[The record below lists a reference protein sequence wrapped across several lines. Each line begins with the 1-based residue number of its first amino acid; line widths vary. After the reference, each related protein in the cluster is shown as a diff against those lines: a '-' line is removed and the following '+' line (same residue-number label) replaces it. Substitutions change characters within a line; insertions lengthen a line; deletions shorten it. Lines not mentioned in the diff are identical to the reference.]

1 MRPIQLRMRGF
12 GAFRDPTVVDFTD
25 TDVFALVG
33 PTGSGKST
41 VIDAIC
47 FALYGSVPRHGEKAV
62 GVVVSVGAT
71 EAAVELTFESA
82 GQHYVVARVVRLS
95 AREGRDARAT
105 TKEAR
110 LERHGADG
118 KIEVLAEAA
127 RDLGPAVEQLL
138 GLGFDH
144 FTRCVVLPQ
153 GDFARFLHD
162 KPADRQALLEQ
173 LLGLGLFDVLV
184 KQANQRAA
192 EARAAADQAE
202 RALRELPPADDESW
216 RAARARLAAIEAL
229 VADVAAAQPELDRLW
244 AAEARAADAAQTATA
259 LARDLGAVVV
269 PAAVAE
275 LGARLAEGRDEVARA
290 EAAHA
295 GAVDRLA
302 TATARLAAHPP
313 LGTLETAAQA
323 HLRIGKGNAVRT
335 ERAELAAAAERAR
348 ADATEAAEAA
358 ERAEADARAALD
370 LVRAAHA
377 AHDLAGHLVVG
388 ESCPVCQ
395 QVVAVVPRR
404 TRTPALRGAEEG
416 VTAAERTKR
425 AARIAATKTADA
437 AHQAAAELAR
447 VDATLA
453 ALLEQVA
460 DHPDPEALVVRIA
473 EVTAAVTD
481 VAESRAEADLTEA
494 AQTAARLAVGQ
505 FDAGLQ
511 RATDAFHAQRDAVA
525 VAGPPPPSGDLV
537 VAWQALAVWAA
548 EQLPVVETRAR
559 QAAADANAS
568 AASYALRSDGVVAR
582 AHEVG
587 VAAIGQGA
595 AVGADL
601 AVAAARAEEQ
611 ARHAVAAIDAAR
623 VNAQGLAAE
632 IETHRR
638 RYVVAH
644 ELGRHLASAGFPR
657 WLVEEALDLLV
668 ADASVLLERLSNGQY
683 SLVATDGGSELAVV
697 DHANADERRSVRSLS
712 GGETFQASLAFA
724 LALSEHLAS
733 LAATAAV
740 RLDAIF
746 LDEGF
751 GTLDADSLET
761 VAATIEALAG
771 TGRMVGIITHVRELA
786 ERVPVR
792 YVVRKGPRTATVERV
807 AS

>member
-1 MRPIQLRMRGF
+1 MRPVRLRLRGF
-12 GAFRDPTVVDFTD
+12 GAFRDETEVDFTD

-62 GVVVSVGAT
+62 GVVVSVGAN

-82 GQHYVVARVVRLS
+82 GQQYVVARVVRRS
-95 AREGRDARAT
+95 GRDGRAT

-110 LERHGADG
+110 LERHGPDG
-118 KIEVLAEAA
+118 KVEVVAGAA
-127 RDLGPAVEQLL
+127 RELAPAVEALL

-173 LLGLGLFDVLV
+173 LLGLGLYDVLV

-192 EARAAADQAE
+192 EARAAADLAE
-202 RALRELPPADDESW
+202 RSLAELPPADDESR
-216 RAARARLAAIEAL
+216 RAARERLTAIETL
-229 VADVAAAQPELDRLW
+229 VVDVTGAQAELDRLR
-244 AAEARAADAAQTATA
+244 AAETSAAERAQADAA
-259 LARDLGAVVV
+259 LARALGAVVV

-275 LGARLAEGRDEVARA
+275 LGERLAEGRAEVALA
-290 EAAHA
+290 DAAHTDA
-295 GAVDRLA
+295 L
-302 TATARLAAHPP
+302 ARLRAATEQLAAQPP
-313 LGTLETAAQA
+313 LGALEAAAQA
-323 HLRIGKGNAVRT
+323 HLRIGKGNAVRL
-335 ERAELAAAAERAR
+335 ERAALAEAAERAR
-348 ADATEAAEAA
+348 ADAAAAADAAEQA
-358 ERAEADARAALD
+358 ETDARAALD
-370 LVRAAHA
+370 TARAAHA
-377 AHDLAGHLVVG
+377 AHDLAGHLVAG
-388 ESCPVCQ
+388 EACPVCQ
-395 QVVAVVPRR
+395 QIVATVPRR
-404 TRTPALRGAEEG
+404 TRTPALRNAEEG
-416 VTAAERTKR
+416 VMAAERAKR
-425 AARIAATKTADA
+425 AARLAATQAADA

-460 DHPDPEALVVRIA
+460 DHPDPEVLVALLA
-473 EVTAAVTD
+473 EVTAIATA
-481 VAESRAEADLTEA
+481 VAESRQEAAVTEA
-494 AQTAARLAVGQ
+494 ALAAARLAVDQ
-505 FDAGLQ
+505 FEAGLD

-525 VAGPPPPSGDLV
+525 GAGPPPPAGDLAA
-537 VAWQALAVWAA
+537 AWRALAVWAG
-548 EQLPVVETRAR
+548 QQRPVVEDRALHG
-559 QAAADANAS
+559 AADAL
-568 AASYALRSDGVVAR
+568 AAGAEHARLYGALAGR
-582 AHEVG
+582 AAAIG
-587 VAAIGQGA
+587 VAATGG
-595 AVGADL
+595 GSL
-601 AVAAARAEEQ
+601 AVTAARAEEQ
-611 ARHAVAAIDAAR
+611 ARHGVQAIEAAR
-623 VNAQGLAAE
+623 VAARRLTTE
-632 IETHRR
+632 IEAHRR

-644 ELGRHLASAGFPR
+644 ELGRHLGAAGFPR

-668 ADASVLLERLSNGQY
+668 ADASVLLERLSGGQY

-697 DHANADERRSVRSLS
+697 DHANADEIRSVRSLS

-733 LAATAAV
+733 LAATAAA

-771 TGRMVGIITHVRELA
+771 SGRMVGIITHVRELA

>member
-1 MRPIQLRMRGF
+1 MRPIKLRMRGF
-12 GAFRDPTVVDFTD
+12 GAFRDETEVDFTD

-62 GVVVSVGAT
+62 GVVVSVGAN

-82 GQHYVVARVVRLS
+82 GQQYVVARVVRLS
-95 AREGRDARAT
+95 AREGRAT

-110 LERHGADG
+110 LERHAPDG
-118 KIEVLAEAA
+118 KVEVVAGAA
-127 RDLGPAVEQLL
+127 RDLGPAVERLL

-173 LLGLGLFDVLV
+173 LLGLGLFDVLMR
-184 KQANQRAA
+184 QANQRAA
-192 EARAAADQAE
+192 EARAAADLAE
-202 RALRELPPADDESW
+202 RALAGLPPSDDESR
-216 RAARARLAAIEAL
+216 RAALDRLAAIETL
-229 VADVAAAQPELDRLW
+229 VADVAAAQEELDQLR
-244 AAEARAADAAQTATA
+244 ATEARATA
-259 LARDLGAVVV
+259 LAEADAALARALDAVAV
-269 PAAVAE
+269 PSAVAE
-275 LGARLAEGRDEVARA
+275 LGERLDEARA
-290 EAAHA
+290 ELARADGAHTD
-295 GAVDRLA
+295 AVERLDG
-302 TATARLAAHPP
+302 ATARLAGYPA
-313 LGTLETAAQA
+313 LATLEAAAQA
-323 HLRIGKGNAVRT
+323 HLRIGKGNAVRQ
-335 ERAELAAAAERAR
+335 ERADLADGAERAR
-348 ADATEAAEAA
+348 HESAEAADAA
-358 ERAEADARAALD
+358 ERAEADARTALE
-370 LVRAAHA
+370 VARAAHA
-377 AHDLAGHLVVG
+377 AHDLAGHLVAG
-388 ESCPVCQ
+388 KACPVCQ
-395 QVVAVVPRR
+395 QIVTAPPRR
-404 TRTPALRGAEEG
+404 TRTPALKAAEEG
-416 VTAAERTKR
+416 VMAAERSKR
-425 AARIAATKTADA
+425 AARTAATKAADH

-460 DHPDPEALVVRIA
+460 DHPDPEALVELLA
-473 EVTAAVTD
+473 EVTGVATAVAEHRNAAV
-481 VAESRAEADLTEA
+481 VTEA
-494 AQTAARLAVGQ
+494 AVAAARLAVGQ
-505 FDAGLQ
+505 FEAGLH

-525 VAGPPPPSGDLV
+525 VAGPPPPAADLV
-537 VAWQALAVWAA
+537 AAWQDLAAWAGD
-548 EQLPVVETRAR
+548 ELPLVAARAD
-559 QAAADANAS
+559 QGAADAVEAAAAHKALHGRLVAS
-568 AASYALRSDGVVAR
+568 A
-582 AHEVG
+582 E
-587 VAAIGQGA
+587 
-595 AVGADL
+595 AVGIGGAGAL

-611 ARHAVAAIDAAR
+611 ARHAVEAIEAAR
-623 VNAQGLAAE
+623 VAAGRLAAE
-632 IETHRR
+632 VDAHRR
-638 RYVVAH
+638 HYVVAH
-644 ELGRHLASAGFPR
+644 ELARHLGSAGFPR

-668 ADASVLLERLSNGQY
+668 ADASVLLMQLSSGQY
-683 SLVATDGGSELAVV
+683 SLEAVGGGSDLAVI

-733 LAATAAV
+733 LAATAAA

-771 TGRMVGIITHVRELA
+771 SGRMVGIITHVRELA